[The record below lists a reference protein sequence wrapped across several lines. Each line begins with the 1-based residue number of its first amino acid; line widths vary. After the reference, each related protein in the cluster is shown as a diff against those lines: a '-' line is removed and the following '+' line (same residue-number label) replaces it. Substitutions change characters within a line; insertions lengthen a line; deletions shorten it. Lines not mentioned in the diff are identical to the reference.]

1 VILSSFRH
9 PTSFRHATSFPQTIV
24 LAVAV
29 LSIASGC
36 APSVPRLGSP
46 ARVDAYCGS
55 KQARNTGIASVLS
68 STDDVL
74 LDDRPTQ
81 TDVDRAVRSG
91 DGVLA
96 YYNEQLLSLPR
107 VAAQLGETD
116 GYARVAEAAI
126 PPAPDGASVRH
137 IYLDVSDHGHR
148 RWIMLAA
155 YDVQNVCVEGKRDA

>member
-1 VILSSFRH
+1 M
-9 PTSFRHATSFPQTIV
+9 